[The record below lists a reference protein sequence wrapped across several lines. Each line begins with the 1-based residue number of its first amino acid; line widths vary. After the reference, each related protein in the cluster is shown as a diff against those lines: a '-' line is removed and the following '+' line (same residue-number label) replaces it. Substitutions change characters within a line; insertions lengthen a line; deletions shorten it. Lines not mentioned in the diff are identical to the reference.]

1 MWYLFGILYFAIGL
15 TIGVVELRTRQK
27 YEPADSN
34 RSWWVLP
41 VNLFFWLPMSIFC
54 IIVVTIEK
62 IKRL

>member
-1 MWYLFGILYFAIGL
+1 MWYLFGILYFAIGF

-34 RSWWVLP
+34 RLWWVLP
-41 VNLFFWLPMSIFC
+41 VHLFFWLPMLIFC
-54 IIVVTIEK
+54 TIVVTIEK

>member
-1 MWYLFGILYFAIGL
+1 MWYLFGILYFAMGL

-34 RSWWVLP
+34 SSWWILP
-41 VNLFFWLPMSIFC
+41 VNLFFWLPMLIFC

>member
-1 MWYLFGILYFAIGL
+1 MWYIFGFLYFAMGL

-41 VNLFFWLPMSIFC
+41 GKPILLATAINNNNNSSYYR
-54 IIVVTIEK
+54 EN
-62 IKRL
+62 